1 MYFLA
6 FCSFLLSKI
15 VFVSSLQIII
25 RRLED
30 ESSKKTKK
38 KKKRKVSKGDVEE
51 FDDEDECNYMFVV
64 NRWFAK
70 SEDDGQIVRE
80 LVPTDSSGNRTRNG
94 SLPRKLLIL
103 WLRHICKH
111 ARVCK
116 CVCMHVSV

>member
-103 WLRHICKH
+103 
-111 ARVCK
+111 
-116 CVCMHVSV
+116 